1 MIKQKKQEMS
11 VKVREA
17 KSIRKYLENILGIA
31 EEDEKALAYVD
42 SIRLN
47 AVKMIHD
54 ALGL

>member
-17 KSIRKYLENILGIA
+17 KSIRKDLENILGIA
-31 EEDEKALAYVD
+31 EDDEKALAYVD

-47 AVKMIHD
+47 TVKMIHD